1 MTIRVLIADDH
12 TLFRAGLRAL
22 LASEGDIEVVG
33 EAANGDEAVRR
44 ALELHPEV
52 VVMDLMMP
60 VKNGIE
66 ATRELKAKLP
76 EVKVLVLSMYDDE
89 EHVQRLLAGGASG
102 YMLKK
107 ATSDELVRAVRE
119 AVAGGIPLD
128 PSVAAKVVK
137 DYVRRVQGDE
147 EPTPSPELTPRE
159 LEVIRLIAQGL
170 SNQTIAEQLGLSRKT
185 VDVHRANLMRKLD
198 LHTVTELVKY
208 ALRRGLITLDA
219 DAGQRWPGRE

>member
-1 MTIRVLIADDH
+1 MTMRVLIADDH

-22 LASEGDIEVVG
+22 FASEGDIEVVG
-33 EAANGDEAVRR
+33 EAANGEEAVRR
-44 ALELHPEV
+44 ALELRPEV

-60 VKNGIE
+60 IMNGIE
-66 ATRELKAKLP
+66 ATRELKSKLP

-89 EHVQRLLAGGASG
+89 EHVQRLLASGASG

-107 ATSDELVRAVRE
+107 ATSDELVRALRE
-119 AVAGGIPLD
+119 VVAGGIPLD

-137 DYVRRVQGDE
+137 DYVRRVQGEE
-147 EPTPSPELTPRE
+147 EPTASSELTPRE
-159 LEVIRLIAQGL
+159 LEVLKLIAQGL
-170 SNQTIAEQLGLSRKT
+170 SNQTIADQLGLSRKT

-208 ALRRGLITLDA
+208 ALRRGFITLDA
-219 DAGQRWPGRE
+219 DSA

>member
-1 MTIRVLIADDH
+1 MTMRVLIADDH

-22 LASEGDIEVVG
+22 FASEGDIEVVG
-33 EAANGDEAVRR
+33 EAANGEEAVRR
-44 ALELHPEV
+44 ALELRPEV

-60 VKNGIE
+60 IMNGIE
-66 ATRELKAKLP
+66 ATRELLAKLP

-89 EHVQRLLAGGASG
+89 EHVQRLLASGASG

-107 ATSDELVRAVRE
+107 ATSDELVRALRE
-119 AVAGGIPLD
+119 VVAGGIPLD

-137 DYVRRVQGDE
+137 DYVRRVQGE
-147 EPTPSPELTPRE
+147 EEAPQNPDLTPRE
-159 LEVIRLIAQGL
+159 VEVLKLIAQGL
-170 SNQTIAEQLGLSRKT
+170 SNQSIADQLHLSRKT

-208 ALRRGLITLDA
+208 ALRRGLITLDKDTA
-219 DAGQRWPGRE
+219 

>member
-1 MTIRVLIADDH
+1 MSIRVLIADDH
-12 TLFRAGLRAL
+12 TLFREGLRAL
-22 LASEGDIEVVG
+22 FASEGDIEVVG
-33 EAANGDEAVRR
+33 EAADGDEAVRR
-44 ALELHPEV
+44 ALELRPEV

-60 VKNGIE
+60 ILNGVE
-66 ATRELKAKLP
+66 ATRALKAKLP

-89 EHVQRLLAGGASG
+89 EHVQSLLASGASG

-107 ATSDELVRAVRE
+107 ATSDELVRALRE
-119 AVAGGIPLD
+119 VVAGGIPLD

-137 DYVRRVQGDE
+137 DYVRRVQGEE
-147 EPTPSPELTPRE
+147 EPSQSPELTPRE
-159 LEVIRLIAQGL
+159 LEVLKLIAQGL
-170 SNQTIAEQLGLSRKT
+170 SNQAIAEQLGLSRKT

-219 DAGQRWPGRE
+219 DSG

>member
-1 MTIRVLIADDH
+1 MTIRVLVADDH

-22 LASEGDIEVVG
+22 FASEADIEVVG
-33 EAANGDEAVRR
+33 EAADGEEAVRR
-44 ALELHPEV
+44 ALELRPEV

-60 VKNGIE
+60 IMNGIE

-76 EVKVLVLSMYDDE
+76 DVKVLVLSMYDDE
-89 EHVQRLLAGGASG
+89 EHVQRLLASGASG

-107 ATSDELVRAVRE
+107 ATSDELVRALRE
-119 AVAGGIPLD
+119 VVSGGIPLD

-137 DYVRRVQGDE
+137 DYVRRVQGEE
-147 EPTPSPELTPRE
+147 EPSQSSELTPRE
-159 LEVIRLIAQGL
+159 FEVLKLIAQGL
-170 SNQTIAEQLGLSRKT
+170 SNQSIADQLGLSRKT

-208 ALRRGLITLDA
+208 ALRRGLITLDKDTA
-219 DAGQRWPGRE
+219 

>member
-22 LASEGDIEVVG
+22 FASEGDIEVVG
-33 EAANGDEAVRR
+33 EAADGAEAVHR
-44 ALELHPEV
+44 ALELRPEV

-60 VKNGIE
+60 IMNGIE

-76 EVKVLVLSMYDDE
+76 DVKVLVLSMYDDE

-107 ATSDELVRAVRE
+107 ATSDELVRALRE
-119 AVAGGIPLD
+119 VVAGGIPLD

-147 EPTPSPELTPRE
+147 EPAPSPELTPRE
-159 LEVIRLIAQGL
+159 VEVLRLIAQGG
-170 SNQTIAEQLGLSRKT
+170 SNQTIADQLGLSRKT

-219 DAGQRWPGRE
+219 DSG

>member
-12 TLFRAGLRAL
+12 TLFRAGLKAL
-22 LASEGDIEVVG
+22 FASEEDIEVVG
-33 EAANGDEAVRR
+33 EAADGEEAVRK
-44 ALELHPEV
+44 AIELRPEV

-60 VKNGIE
+60 KMNGIE
-66 ATRELKAKLP
+66 ATRRLRAELP
-76 EVKVLVLSMYDDE
+76 EAKILVLSMYDDE
-89 EHVQRLLAGGASG
+89 EHVQLLLANGASG

-107 ATSDELVRAVRE
+107 ATSDELIRALRE
-119 AVAGGIPLD
+119 VVAGGMPLD

-147 EPTPSPELTPRE
+147 EPGESADLTPRE
-159 LEVIRLIAQGL
+159 VEVLKLVAQGL
-170 SNQTIAEQLGLSRKT
+170 NNQAIADQLGLSRKT

-208 ALRRGLITLDA
+208 ALRRGLITLNQDLA
-219 DAGQRWPGRE
+219 